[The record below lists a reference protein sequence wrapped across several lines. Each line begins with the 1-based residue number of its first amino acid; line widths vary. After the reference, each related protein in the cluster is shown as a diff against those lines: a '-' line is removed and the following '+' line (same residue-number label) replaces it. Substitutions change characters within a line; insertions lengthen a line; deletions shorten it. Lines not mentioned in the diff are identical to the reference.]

1 MEGIEIE
8 CETEG
13 KLLGVAIYFNL
24 NFNDHISNI
33 CKKSSRQLNVLKRR
47 GKHRTK
53 LGKLTIYYSFI
64 MSNFNYCPLVWH
76 FCGEVNTKKVEKIQE
91 RALRFIYEDYSAS
104 YDELLSKSKLHSLK
118 IRRMRSLAIEVYK
131 VINKECPVY
140 LQDSIHIKNN
150 SYSFRYQNIVEL
162 PQVRTT
168 SHGLQSF
175 MYAVTKLWN
184 ELSDEF
190 RKQFSLNQF
199 KTLISSW
206 SGSSCQCFACK
217 TS

>member
-1 MEGIEIE
+1 M
-8 CETEG
+8 
-13 KLLGVAIYFNL
+13 
-24 NFNDHISNI
+24 
-33 CKKSSRQLNVLKRR
+33 QLNVLKI
-47 GKHRTK
+47 GKHLTK

-64 MSNFNYCPLVWH
+64 MSNFNHCPLVWH

-91 RALRFIYEDYSAS
+91 RALRCIYEDYSAS
-104 YDELLSKSKLHSLK
+104 YDDLLSKSKLLSLK
-118 IRRMRSLAIEVYK
+118 VRRMRSLAIEVFK

-140 LQDSIHIKNN
+140 LQDLIHIKNN
-150 SYSFRYQNIVEL
+150 SYSFRYQNIAEL

-168 SHGLQSF
+168 SYGLQSF
-175 MYAVTKLWN
+175 RYAGTKLWN
-184 ELSDEF
+184 ELPDEF
-190 RKQFSLNQF
+190 RKQSSLNQF